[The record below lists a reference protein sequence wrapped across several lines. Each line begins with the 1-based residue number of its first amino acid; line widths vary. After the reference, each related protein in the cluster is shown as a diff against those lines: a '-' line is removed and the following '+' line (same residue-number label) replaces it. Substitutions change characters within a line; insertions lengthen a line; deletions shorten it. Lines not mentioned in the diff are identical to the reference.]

1 VGDDEAEKDGP
12 EARFNV
18 SRVVRSDFTK
28 VRSSTQHGCRNC
40 PRSRTGYKEVRDGA
54 ARPKGNSEKK
64 RAVGTSGSRSCGRT
78 RKAWTRSP
86 SAFRCP
92 GAPTIENL
100 EPQGTQGCTE
110 EPGYLI
116 RLSFLIRPIQLA
128 PPGLVQKSLIVFIL
142 PRARQKKSRP
152 DIRRLVNNPV
162 QNYNKW
168 CGGFSSFPV
177 FGPVLDGAAG
187 WVPLPSRGALR

>member
-1 VGDDEAEKDGP
+1 VGDDEAEKAGT
-12 EARFNV
+12 EARFNG
-18 SRVVRSDFTK
+18 SRVVRSDFTG
-28 VRSSTQHGCRNC
+28 Q
-40 PRSRTGYKEVRDGA
+40 
-54 ARPKGNSEKK
+54 
-64 RAVGTSGSRSCGRT
+64 
-78 RKAWTRSP
+78 
-86 SAFRCP
+86 
-92 GAPTIENL
+92 AP
-100 EPQGTQGCTE
+100 GCTE

-116 RLSFLIRPIQLA
+116 RLSFLMRPIQLA

-152 DIRRLVNNPV
+152 DIRRLVNKPG

-187 WVPLPSRGALR
+187 FVPLPPRRALR